1 MSNTISADPQQIKQ
15 SGRIASIDAFR
26 GFTVLAMIFVIQV
39 AGYTNLPLTMS
50 WFGSPPVSTFKH
62 AGDAINATG
71 IGLTFTDLV
80 APFFV
85 FIVGMA
91 LPLSKKRRGSDWWKH
106 VTKRT
111 FMLIALGVIY
121 ISLALGSANSWG
133 GLSYWWGILQAIGIA
148 YFMGAVS
155 TQFPN
160 WQRWIAVFVI
170 AGFHLFMSMNFNWW
184 LHLGNPNNGF
194 WTIANLSGD
203 TLRPLTIHCTP
214 WASISYGTI
223 TIVGTILGDSLL
235 TRSHKKIITQSIIIG
250 AVFFI
255 LGYLLHLFDYP
266 KFAMNKDNVTVSYA
280 LATSGISAFT
290 FLIFYL
296 IMDVAKY
303 QKWAWVFIVFGSNA
317 LLGYFLQPIVRIF
330 AYALGFKPYLI
341 GLSGWYGMFIGLVW
355 TAVLWAVLLWCNKRN
370 IYWRI

>member
-1 MSNTISADPQQIKQ
+1 MSNTISAPPQQIKQ

-71 IGLTFTDLV
+71 VGLTFTDLV

-91 LPLSKKRRGSDWWKH
+91 LPLSKKRRGSEWWKH

-121 ISLALGSANSWG
+121 ISLALGSANTWG

-155 TQFPN
+155 TQFPQ

-170 AGFHLFMSMNFNWW
+170 SGFHLFMSMNFSWW
-184 LHLGNPNNGF
+184 LHLGNPNAGF

-203 TLRPLTIHCTP
+203 PLRPLTVHCTP
-214 WASISYGTI
+214 WASISYGVI
-223 TIVGTILGDSLL
+223 TIVGTILGESLL
-235 TRSHKKIITQSIIIG
+235 SRDHKKIITQSIIIG
-250 AVFFI
+250 ITFFVI
-255 LGYLLHLFDYP
+255 GYLIHLYEFP

-280 LATSGISAFT
+280 LATSGISALT

-330 AYALGFKPYLI
+330 VYALGFKPYLI

-355 TAVLWAVLLWCNKRN
+355 TALLWVVLLWCNKRN

>member
-1 MSNTISADPQQIKQ
+1 MSNTISAPPQQIKQ

-71 IGLTFTDLV
+71 VGLTFTDLV

-184 LHLGNPNNGF
+184 LHLGNPNAGF

-203 TLRPLTIHCTP
+203 PLRPLTIHCTP
-214 WASISYGTI
+214 WASISYGVI

-250 AVFFI
+250 VVFFI
-255 LGYLLHLFDYP
+255 IGYLLHLYDYP

>member
-1 MSNTISADPQQIKQ
+1 MSNTISAPPQQIKQ

-71 IGLTFTDLV
+71 VGLTFTDLV

-121 ISLALGSANSWG
+121 ISLALGSANEWG

-155 TQFPN
+155 TQFPQ

-170 AGFHLFMSMNFNWW
+170 SGFHLFMSMNFNWW
-184 LHLGNPNNGF
+184 LHLGNPNAGF

-203 TLRPLTIHCTP
+203 PLRPLTVHCTP
-214 WASISYGTI
+214 WASISYGVI
-223 TIVGTILGDSLL
+223 TIVGTILGESLL
-235 TRSHKKIITQSIIIG
+235 SRDHKKIITQSIIIG
-250 AVFFI
+250 ITFFVI
-255 LGYLLHLFDYP
+255 GYLIHLYDFP

-280 LATSGISAFT
+280 LATSGISAIT

-330 AYALGFKPYLI
+330 VYALGFKPYLI

-355 TAVLWAVLLWCNKRN
+355 TALLWVVLLWCNKRN

>member
-1 MSNTISADPQQIKQ
+1 MTDSISSAPTQPKQ
-15 SGRIASIDAFR
+15 SFRISSIDAFR

-39 AGYTNLPLTMS
+39 ANYTQLPLTMS

-71 IGLTFTDLV
+71 VGLTFTDLV

-85 FIVGMA
+85 FIVGMS
-91 LPLSKKRRGSDWWKH
+91 LTLSKKRRGADWWKH
-106 VTKRT
+106 VGKRT
-111 FMLIALGVIY
+111 ILLILLGVLY

-133 GLSYWWGILQAIGIA
+133 GISYWWGILQAIGIA
-148 YFMGAVS
+148 YFMGAVA
-155 TQFPN
+155 TLLPQ

-170 AGFHLFMSMNFNWW
+170 AGFHLFMSLNFTWW
-184 LHLGNPNNGF
+184 LHLGNPNAGF
-194 WTIANLSGD
+194 WTIANPSGD
-203 TLRPLTIHCTP
+203 PLTPLTIHCTP

-223 TIVGTILGDSLL
+223 TIVGTILGDALLSKSHKIIIRQSLL
-235 TRSHKKIITQSIIIG
+235 IG
-250 AVFFI
+250 VVFFVI
-255 LGYLLHLFDYP
+255 GYALHLYQFP
-266 KFAMNKDNVTVSYA
+266 KFAMDKDTVSVSYA
-280 LATSGISAFT
+280 LATSGISALT

-303 QKWAWVFIVFGSNA
+303 QKWAWALIVFGSNA

-341 GLSGWYGMFIGLVW
+341 GLSSWYGMFIGLVW
-355 TAVLWAVLLWCNKRN
+355 TAVLWVVLLWCNKRN

>member
-1 MSNTISADPQQIKQ
+1 MSDSFSAEIQQQKQ
-15 SGRIASIDAFR
+15 GGRIASIDAFR

-85 FIVGMA
+85 FIVGMS
-91 LPLSKKRRGSDWWKH
+91 LPFSKKRRGAEWWKH
-106 VTKRT
+106 VSKRT
-111 FMLIALGVIY
+111 IMLIVLGVVY
-121 ISLALGSANSWG
+121 ISLALGSANEWG

-155 TQFPN
+155 TLLPQ
-160 WQRWIAVFVI
+160 WQRWAAVFVV
-170 AGFHLFMSMNFNWW
+170 AAFHLIMSMNFSWW
-184 LHLGNPNNGF
+184 LNIGNPGNGF

-203 TLRPLTIHCTP
+203 PLRPLTIHCTP

-223 TIVGTILGDSLL
+223 TIVGTILGETLL

-250 AVFFI
+250 SIFFI
-255 LGYLLHLFDYP
+255 AGYTLHLFDYP
-266 KFAMNKDNVTVSYA
+266 KFAMNKDTVSVSYA
-280 LATSGISAFT
+280 LATSGISAFA
-290 FLIFYL
+290 FLVFYL
-296 IMDVAKY
+296 IMDVAKF
-303 QKWAWVFIVFGSNA
+303 QKWAWFLIVFGSNA

-330 AYALGFKPYLI
+330 VYALGFKPYLI

-355 TAVLWAVLLWCNKRN
+355 TAVLWGVLLWCNKRN

>member
-1 MSNTISADPQQIKQ
+1 MNNTISAPPQQIKQ

-71 IGLTFTDLV
+71 VGLTFTDLV

-91 LPLSKKRRGSDWWKH
+91 LPLSKKRRGADWWKH

-121 ISLALGSANSWG
+121 ISLALGSANTWG

-155 TQFPN
+155 TQFPQ

-170 AGFHLFMSMNFNWW
+170 SGFHLFMSMNFNWW
-184 LHLGNPNNGF
+184 LHLGNPNAGF

-203 TLRPLTIHCTP
+203 PLRPLTVHCTP
-214 WASISYGTI
+214 WASISYGVI
-223 TIVGTILGDSLL
+223 TIVGTILGESLL
-235 TRSHKKIITQSIIIG
+235 SRDHKKIITQSIIIG
-250 AVFFI
+250 ISFFVI
-255 LGYLLHLFDYP
+255 GYLLHLYDFP

-280 LATSGISAFT
+280 LATSGISAIT

-330 AYALGFKPYLI
+330 VYALGFKPYLM
-341 GLSGWYGMFIGLVW
+341 GLSGWYAMFIGLVW
-355 TAVLWAVLLWCNKRN
+355 TALLWVVLLWCNKRN

>member
-1 MSNTISADPQQIKQ
+1 MSNTISAPTQQIKP

-71 IGLTFTDLV
+71 VGLTFTDLV

-121 ISLALGSANSWG
+121 ISLALGSANTWG

-155 TQFPN
+155 TQFPQ

-170 AGFHLFMSMNFNWW
+170 SGFHLFMSMNFNWW
-184 LHLGNPNNGF
+184 LHLGNPNAGF

-203 TLRPLTIHCTP
+203 PLRPLTVHCTP
-214 WASISYGTI
+214 WASISYGVI
-223 TIVGTILGDSLL
+223 TIVGTILGESLL
-235 TRSHKKIITQSIIIG
+235 SRDHKKIITQSIIIG
-250 AVFFI
+250 ISFFVI
-255 LGYLLHLFDYP
+255 GYLLHLYDFP

-280 LATSGISAFT
+280 LATSGISAIT

-330 AYALGFKPYLI
+330 VYALGFKPYLM
-341 GLSGWYGMFIGLVW
+341 GLSGWYAMFIGLVW
-355 TAVLWAVLLWCNKRN
+355 TALLWVVLLWCNKRN